1 MLKIYRIASVVLLV
15 FLALM
20 PLIFRRHIIFAT
32 SATTVITLVLI
43 LIAFHVQR
51 LRLLVRTISKLDE
64 LLELLR
70 RSKRELSPIESKQLE
85 QELAQIRSSL
95 LQGS

>member
-1 MLKIYRIASVVLLV
+1 MVLLV
-15 FLALM
+15 LLALM

-43 LIAFHVQR
+43 LIAFQVQR
-51 LRLLVRTISKLDE
+51 LRLLVRTISKLEE

-70 RSKRELSPIESKQLE
+70 RSKGEFSPIESKQLE
-85 QELAQIRSSL
+85 EELAQIRSSL
-95 LQGS
+95 LQDSSLKRSKS